1 MFVYMRKIDLAEGEL
16 QDLFGVHDENLRHLE
31 SHLDISVSA
40 RDREVFLEGD
50 DERVDIAAK
59 VLTELGGLIAKGY
72 ELKDKDVRTALRI
85 AKDAPQV
92 SLERFFGTNRSRA
105 V

>member
-1 MFVYMRKIDLAEGEL
+1 MFVYMRKIALAEGEL

-31 SHLDISVSA
+31 SDLDITVSA

-59 VLTELGGLIAKGY
+59 VLTELSGLIAKGY
-72 ELKDKDVRTALRI
+72 ELKDKDCLLYTSQSPRDV
-85 AKDAPQV
+85 
-92 SLERFFGTNRSRA
+92 EESRMPSSA
-105 V
+105 